1 MPAVKDFFDEP
12 REQSLVKSRIVTKY
26 FESWATVIIPRV
38 RVRGQ
43 RLLYMDLFAGPGRYR
58 DGTPSTPIVVLQKA
72 INNPEL
78 RKMLVT
84 VFNDKDS
91 ENSEQLRNAIGT
103 LPGVETLSYQPQVEN
118 EEVGEKLVSVLESM
132 KLIPTLLFVD
142 PWGYKGLS
150 LALINSVLQ
159 NWGSD
164 CVFFFNYNRINPGL
178 NNPIVEERMNDVFGV
193 TRASMIRERLMG
205 LQPRERE
212 FLIVEEMSQA
222 LKGLGAKY
230 VLPFTFKNEE
240 GTRTQQYLI
249 FASKNPTGY
258 KIMKDI
264 MAKEST
270 EQNQGVPSFI
280 YSPASRKWPFLFE
293 LHRPLDDLE
302 GLLLEEFA
310 GQRLTMKEI
319 YESHNVGRP
328 YIESNYKSV
337 LLNMESAGK
346 IQAIPSAQN
355 RRAGTFGEN
364 VLVIFPKGARK

>member
-1 MPAVKDFFDEP
+1 VPAGKDFFDEP

-72 INNPEL
+72 ISNAEL

-84 VFNDKDS
+84 VFNDKDR
-91 ENSEQLRNAIGT
+91 ENSEQLKEAIKA
-103 LPGVETLSYQPQVEN
+103 LPGVETLTYEPQVEN

-132 KLIPTLLFVD
+132 RLIPTLLFVD

-178 NNPIVEERMNDVFGV
+178 NNPIVDERMNDVFGV
-193 TRASMIRERLMG
+193 TRAGMIRERLMG

-258 KIMKDI
+258 KVMKDI

-310 GQRLTMKEI
+310 GHRLTMKEI
-319 YESHNVGRP
+319 YERHNVDRP

-337 LLNMESAGK
+337 LSSMESAGK
-346 IQAIPSAQN
+346 IQAVPSAQN
-355 RRAGTFGEN
+355 RRAGTFGDD